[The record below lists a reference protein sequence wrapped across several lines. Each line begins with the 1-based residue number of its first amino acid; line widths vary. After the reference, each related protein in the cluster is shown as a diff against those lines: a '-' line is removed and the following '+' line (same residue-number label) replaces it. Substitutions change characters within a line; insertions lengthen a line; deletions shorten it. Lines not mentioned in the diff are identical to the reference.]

1 MKESDLKLNRVKL
14 IQFKRLVDVPV
25 LIVFNTVAHPLFALE
40 LDSFVSLLPR
50 RGDPIELDART

>member
-1 MKESDLKLNRVKL
+1 MKESDSRVNREKL
-14 IQFKRLVDVPV
+14 IQFKRLINVPV
-25 LIVFNTVAHPLFALE
+25 LVAFNTVAHPLFALE